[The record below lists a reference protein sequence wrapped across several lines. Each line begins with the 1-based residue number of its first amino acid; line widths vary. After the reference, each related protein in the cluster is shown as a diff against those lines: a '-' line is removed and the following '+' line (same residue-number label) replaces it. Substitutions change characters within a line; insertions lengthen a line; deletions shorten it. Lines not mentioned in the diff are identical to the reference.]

1 MMYMYLINFVY
12 TYIRESIHYVRH
24 QKFSFVLRK
33 RYPPWQRSPLST
45 KMDALL
51 TRPGRDNNPLAT
63 DTMTFESSKSNEK
76 PWRKLT
82 FCGPFSWWPQKSMKS
97 AHVSAPLRYIK
108 RCMCLIVVWPMSNNM
123 CLIVVWQASL
133 SPVYKASI
141 LVENGCPLSFWYSKR
156 GDAEVLTK
164 KLVLCER
171 ANHFEYCTRNVTQ
184 DIFWINN

>member
-1 MMYMYLINFVY
+1 MIYMYSINFVY
-12 TYIRESIHYVRH
+12 TYIRESIHYVRR

-51 TRPGRDNNPLAT
+51 TRPGGDNNPLAT

-97 AHVSAPLRYIK
+97 AHVSTPLQYIK
-108 RCMCLIVVWPMSNNM
+108 RCMCLIVVWRMSNNM

-141 LVENGCPLSFWYSKR
+141 LMENGCPF
-156 GDAEVLTK
+156 VI
-164 KLVLCER
+164 LVLR
-171 ANHFEYCTRNVTQ
+171 AGMQKFWQKNLFCVSAPTISNTVREMSLKTFFE
-184 DIFWINN
+184 

>member
-1 MMYMYLINFVY
+1 MIYMYSINFVY
-12 TYIRESIHYVRH
+12 TYMRESIHYVRH

-51 TRPGRDNNPLAT
+51 TRPGGDNNPLAT

-97 AHVSAPLRYIK
+97 AHVSAPLRYVK
-108 RCMCLIVVWPMSNNM
+108 RYMCLIVVWHLHVKQ
-123 CLIVVWQASL
+123 LIVASQGVL
-133 SPVYKASI
+133 CTKCPFWWRTAVVVMLMYRYAIASESV
-141 LVENGCPLSFWYSKR
+141 LQQRSF
-156 GDAEVLTK
+156 D
-164 KLVLCER
+164 KLVLCAR
-171 ANHFEYCTRNVTQ
+171 ANHSNT
-184 DIFWINN
+184 

>member
-1 MMYMYLINFVY
+1 MIYMYSINFVY
-12 TYIRESIHYVRH
+12 TYIRESIHYVRR

-51 TRPGRDNNPLAT
+51 TRPGGDNNPLAT

-141 LVENGCPLSFWYSKR
+141 LGDNGCCVSWWIPI
-156 GDAEVLTK
+156 GTAK
-164 KLVLCER
+164 KFLCEKL
-171 ANHFEYCTRNVTQ
+171 AVHACQPYSNKNVTQ
-184 DIFWINN
+184 DVFDLND